1 LLKNYPNANIV
12 PQAHYTLGAIYVK
25 NGQFAQA
32 IATFRQILE
41 RYSDSTVGDR
51 AMFSLAEIY
60 AKNLHD
66 YPQAQ
71 KLYEQLLQDYPSSL
85 LLEQARQQ
93 ARVLGEKNRSL

>member
-1 LLKNYPNANIV
+1 V
-12 PQAHYTLGAIYVK
+12 PQACYSLGTIYLR
-25 NGQFAQA
+25 NGQFPQA
-32 IATFRQILE
+32 VEAFRRILE
-41 RYSDSTVGDR
+41 QHADSVVGDR

-71 KLYEQLLQDYPSSL
+71 RLYEQLLQDYPGSL
-85 LLEQARQQ
+85 LLEQARRQ